1 MELLQLRYFFDSAK
15 YMSISKTAEKY
26 MVPSTSVSASIRRL
40 EKELGCRLFER
51 LPNRIVLNDQGRKLQ
66 QSLTVIF
73 EELDRTVGSISDMAD
88 DTREIRILVKALR
101 SIITDRVIQYKN
113 KHANTRFQLIAD
125 FDETNLD
132 DYDIIVDTK
141 RDSYGRYES
150 FELCKQR
157 ILICAASSSPLCGC
171 KLRLEQ
177 LAQEPFANM
186 SQHGN
191 HYRILMDACGRV
203 GFTPKLV
210 AQVNDSACFMK
221 IIGSGA
227 ALGVS
232 GELALKTNNSFGVTA
247 LNVTDFKEYQTVCVY
262 YKKESAYGNVRKFMD
277 FLRDH
282 AGDIQTEN

>member
-150 FELCKQR
+150 FELCRQR

-191 HYRILMDACGRV
+191 HYRILMDACGRA
-203 GFTPKLV
+203 GFVPKLV

-262 YKKESAYGNVRKFMD
+262 YKKEAAYGNVRKFMD

-282 AGDIQTEN
+282 EGDAQTEN